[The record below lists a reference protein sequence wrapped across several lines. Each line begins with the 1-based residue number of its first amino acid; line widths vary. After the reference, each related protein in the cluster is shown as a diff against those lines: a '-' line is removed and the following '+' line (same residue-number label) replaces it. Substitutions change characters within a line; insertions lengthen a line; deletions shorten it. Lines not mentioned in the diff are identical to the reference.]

1 MLRSGPNHIRTFPD
15 PTPEL
20 RAGSRSRIHILGRP
34 QADNTKLRRSAEP
47 SACSLSAAAL
57 CLGMN
62 LSFGRSRSSCRLM
75 AVVGASRRSGPSSR
89 CRLPGHTDGYARI
102 RAPISCRS
110 RSSSSGARQGLS
122 CASPPAI
129 WRASASARCL
139 VVTRPTRSPPLF
151 RESKENFANSPPLV
165 WGEGR
170 QGSHPARWGC
180 GWV

>member
-1 MLRSGPNHIRTFPD
+1 MLRSAPNHIRTFPD

-75 AVVGASRRSGPSSR
+75 AGRWRIASIWTELAVP
-89 CRLPGHTDGYARI
+89 LPGPYRRLRSHPGADFVQEPFEQFWGTPGFVVRQPSGNLARI
-102 RAPISCRS
+102 GQRPLLSGDAADAIAAALPRAQGKLCEQPAASLGRG
-110 RSSSSGARQGLS
+110 SSGEPSG
-122 CASPPAI
+122 
-129 WRASASARCL
+129 
-139 VVTRPTRSPPLF
+139 
-151 RESKENFANSPPLV
+151 
-165 WGEGR
+165 
-170 QGSHPARWGC
+170 
-180 GWV
+180 